1 MSTPLY
7 GFDAPDVEDFTV
19 SWMAPLM
26 RSAVEREN
34 DDVTPFCVVTR
45 ISGADDPDAGTD
57 DPVVQLDFYGVGAA
71 AAKIAAN
78 QGHRRMML
86 LARESGDITMSDDT
100 VANCDFVETLIKP
113 FRMAYEHEQIVR
125 YTARYRVGLS
135 YVATS

>member
-45 ISGADDPDAGTD
+45 ISGADDPDIGTD
-57 DPVVQLDFYGVGAA
+57 DPVVQLDFYGVGVA

-86 LARESGDITMSDDT
+86 LARESGDVTMSDES

-113 FRMAYEHEQIVR
+113 FRMAYEHELIVR